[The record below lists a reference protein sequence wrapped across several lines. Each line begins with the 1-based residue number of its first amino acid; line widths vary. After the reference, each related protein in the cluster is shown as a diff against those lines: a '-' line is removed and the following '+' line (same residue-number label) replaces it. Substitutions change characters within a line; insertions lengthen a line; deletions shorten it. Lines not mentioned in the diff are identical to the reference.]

1 MSINSPE
8 QHQLRNYLLGRL
20 DDHGE
25 DQVEQ
30 RLLSDDEF
38 FEELELTESELL
50 DQYVYGRLSEEE
62 RVLFEK
68 QLLQTPEQREKLT
81 FAMALKE
88 EATDHLA
95 RTNRVVGFAP
105 RPKTRFL
112 SPTILKIAAILSVA
126 AGLSV
131 TGWFFFGRNTSDVT
145 RGMLALNQAYKNE
158 RLVESRISE
167 INYSQFRP
175 TRGGQGST
183 IDTRALNEAELRL
196 SESARTT
203 GSAASYHALGR
214 FYLAGK
220 DFERARE
227 QFEQAIKLDSTNA
240 ELQSDYAAA
249 LFELG
254 KATRNDDDAKAAEYF
269 NKSLEHINRALELNN
284 SLLEALFNKGLLLEE
299 MTRLPEAEDAWR
311 TYQQKDSTSPWAEE
325 ARRHLRAIEDQ
336 RKKASETSGA
346 LPQRT
351 RHI

>member
-20 DDHGE
+20 DDDGE
-25 DQVEQ
+25 EQVEQ
-30 RLLSDDEF
+30 RLLSDNEF
-38 FEELELTESELL
+38 FEELELIESELL
-50 DQYVYGRLSEEE
+50 DQYVYGRLSEDE

-68 QLLQTPEQREKLT
+68 QLLQTPQQREKLA

-88 EATDHLA
+88 EANDHLA
-95 RTNRVVGFAP
+95 RTNQVVPFAP
-105 RPKTRFL
+105 RSKTTFL
-112 SPTILKIAAILSVA
+112 SPSVLKIAAMVIVA

-131 TGWFFFGRNTSDVT
+131 TAWYFLGRGNSDVS
-145 RGMLALNQAYKNE
+145 RGMVALNQAYKNE

-167 INYSQFRP
+167 VNYSQFRP

-183 IDTRALNEAELRL
+183 IDTRALSEAELRL
-196 SESARTT
+196 SESARKT

-220 DFERARE
+220 DFEKAKE
-227 QFEQAIKLDSTNA
+227 QFEQAIRLDSQNA

-254 KATRNDDDAKAAEYF
+254 KATGNDDAKAAEYF

-284 SLLEALFNKGLLLEE
+284 SLLEALFNKGLLLKE
-299 MTRLPEAEDAWR
+299 MTRLAEAEEAWR
-311 TYQQKDSTSPWAEE
+311 MYQQKDSTSPWAEE

-351 RHI
+351 SHI